1 MVFYPMGFPVEI
13 ETAAPEII
21 AAAAMAWS
29 RYSRVS
35 EEQEPVRIRA
45 HISHNDSHERDIGG
59 PAPRVAF
66 DGAWMSIVR
75 SGADYARADLSS
87 GTAEIRVTRDVASD
101 AAYFN
106 YHFLKPLTYLLLA
119 PRHFAF
125 VHASCVARDGR
136 AMILCG
142 DAFAGKTCLAF
153 ACARRGWTFLSG
165 DATHLL
171 HESSDFSVVGRPFSI
186 RFRESAK
193 ALFPELAAWP
203 AALRPNGKASVEVE
217 TDRLGLQT
225 ALRARASHMVFLER
239 NAAGAARIAP
249 VTPDEAIRRLDQS
262 VFFGDAAVR
271 RRQRA
276 TLAHFASLPA
286 VRLAYSTLDD
296 AEGALRELSA
306 GAA

>member
-13 ETAAPEII
+13 ETDAPEVI
-21 AAAAMAWS
+21 AAAEQAWS
-29 RYSRVS
+29 RYSRIAAS
-35 EEQEPVRIRA
+35 EPVRICA
-45 HISHNDSHERDIGG
+45 AVSHNRESDFEM
-59 PAPRVAF
+59 PRVEF
-66 DGAWMSIVR
+66 EGAGMSIVR
-75 SGADYARADLSS
+75 SGANCARADLSR
-87 GTAEIRVTRDVASD
+87 GTAEIRVTPAVASD
-101 AAYFN
+101 AGYFN

-125 VHASCVARDGR
+125 VHASCVARNGR
-136 AMILCG
+136 AMMLCG
-142 DAFAGKTCLAF
+142 DALAGKTCLAF

-171 HESSDFSVVGRPFSI
+171 HNSRDFSVVGRPFSI

-203 AALRPNGKASVEVE
+203 ALMRPNGKPSIEVD

-225 ALRARASHMVFLER
+225 ALHAPASHIVFLER
-239 NAAGAARIAP
+239 NAAGIAQTGP
-249 VTPDEAIRRLDQS
+249 MTADEALHRLDHA

-271 RRQRA
+271 QRQRE

-286 VRLAYSTLDD
+286 VRLTYSTLAG
-296 AEGALRELSA
+296 AEAALRELNQG
-306 GAA
+306 GA

>member
-13 ETAAPEII
+13 ETEAPEII
-21 AAAAMAWS
+21 TAAGQAWS
-29 RYSRVS
+29 RYSCVS
-35 EEQEPVRIRA
+35 EREPVRIRA
-45 HISHNDSHERDIGG
+45 DVSDNVSPRREAGG
-59 PAPRVAF
+59 QTPRVEFEDAR
-66 DGAWMSIVR
+66 MSIVR
-75 SGADYARADLSS
+75 SGANYARADLSS

-101 AAYFN
+101 PAYFN

-153 ACARRGWTFLSG
+153 ACARRGWAFLSG

-171 HESSDFSVVGRPFSI
+171 HQSADFSVVGRPFSI

-203 AALRPNGKASVEVE
+203 AVVRPNGKPSIEVE
-217 TDRLGLQT
+217 TDRLGVKT
-225 ALRARASHMVFLER
+225 ALRAPASHMVFLER
-239 NAAGAARIAP
+239 NAARTARMAP
-249 VTPDEAIRRLDQS
+249 MRTDEAIQRLDHS

-271 RRQRA
+271 ERQRA

-286 VRLAYSTLDD
+286 VRLAYSTLDG
-296 AEGALRELSA
+296 AEAALRELSA
-306 GAA
+306 GGA

>member
-1 MVFYPMGFPVEI
+1 MFYPMGFPVEI
-13 ETAAPEII
+13 ETEAPEII
-21 AAAAMAWS
+21 AAAEQAWR
-29 RYSRVS
+29 RYSRALTG
-35 EEQEPVRIRA
+35 EPVRIRA
-45 HISHNDSHERDIGG
+45 RVSDEREMVSD
-59 PAPRVAF
+59 APRVDF
-66 DGAWMSIVR
+66 EGAWMSIVR
-75 SGADYARADLSS
+75 SGANCARADLSS
-87 GTAEIRVTRDVASD
+87 GTAKIRVTRDVASD

-125 VHASCVARDGR
+125 VHASCIARYGR

-153 ACARRGWTFLSG
+153 ACARQGWTFLSG

-171 HESSDFSVVGRPFSI
+171 HQSSEFSVVGRPFSI

-203 AALRPNGKASVEVE
+203 AVVRPNGKASIEVE

-225 ALRARASHMVFLER
+225 ALKAPASHIVFLER
-239 NAAGAARIAP
+239 NAAGVARIAP
-249 VTPDEAIRRLDQS
+249 ITADEAIRRFDHA

-271 RRQRA
+271 RGQRA

-286 VRLAYSTLDD
+286 VRLTYSTVDG
-296 AEGALRELSA
+296 AETALRELSA
-306 GAA
+306 GGARCC